1 MPKLLLKDAQSY
13 EICPKG
19 QLGTVWGQTR
29 AVELYLFL
37 FTSSDGPKGR
47 VKEAKNRE
55 RGEESERKSKRGR
68 KEEKTEEKKRPLTL
82 SSFDGLELLSA
93 PSTPPSQEE

>member
-1 MPKLLLKDAQSY
+1 M
-13 EICPKG
+13 
-19 QLGTVWGQTR
+19 
-29 AVELYLFL
+29 
-37 FTSSDGPKGR
+37 
-47 VKEAKNRE
+47 KEAKNRE